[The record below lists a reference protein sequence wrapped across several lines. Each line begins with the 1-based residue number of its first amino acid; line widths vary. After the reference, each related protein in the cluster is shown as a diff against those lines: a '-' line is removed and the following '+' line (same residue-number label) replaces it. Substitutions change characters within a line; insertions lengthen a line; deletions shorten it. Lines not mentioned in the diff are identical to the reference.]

1 MTLNRKPH
9 AFEIIQVGKQ
19 ALSIN
24 EGFVYKADTL
34 ERTDVKPISSEEG
47 FLKPIWST
55 VTDNLQDLIFTIEGP
70 MSLYIRVEHE
80 KPSEVSFLRSCNI
93 LSAKVITDGEKA
105 AGESSSDAE
114 SYSYINLAELDYDI
128 NKSVLSVKQK
138 LSSDIY
144 ILVWGTKESA

>member
-1 MTLNRKPH
+1 
-9 AFEIIQVGKQ
+9 
-19 ALSIN
+19 
-24 EGFVYKADTL
+24 
-34 ERTDVKPISSEEG
+34 
-47 FLKPIWST
+47 
-55 VTDNLQDLIFTIEGP
+55 
-70 MSLYIRVEHE
+70 
-80 KPSEVSFLRSCNI
+80 